1 MNVRTLG
8 YRVTH
13 AIPTRSDDSSLKLGG
28 RLRYS
33 FSQQLHTSKVKIRAV
48 RTIFNVLHSS
58 IFIYKKNIFRLDSLF
73 FWIFVFMFSKKVGL
87 GSYLFQLPTLQR
99 TGLFDVGCGG
109 HAPDAGRWPGGGV
122 GRAWPLRVGVRYG
135 LTCLCAVV
143 VAFLCVSGFWA
154 RWLIFG

>member
-58 IFIYKKNIFRLDSLF
+58 IFIYKNYLGKSLD
-73 FWIFVFMFSKKVGL
+73 FS
-87 GSYLFQLPTLQR
+87 F
-99 TGLFDVGCGG
+99 
-109 HAPDAGRWPGGGV
+109 
-122 GRAWPLRVGVRYG
+122 
-135 LTCLCAVV
+135 
-143 VAFLCVSGFWA
+143 
-154 RWLIFG
+154 